1 MSEQHHYDRRDELD
15 AALTQ
20 AIATQL
26 SQGIASRGSASLV
39 VSGGST
45 PKGLFKTL
53 SSTELDWKR
62 VTVLLADERWVPETH
77 ADSNSAMVKSLLL
90 KGEAAEATWIDFG
103 AGQEDA
109 DAEVARVAEILS
121 AMDSFDVVV
130 LGMGADSHTASL
142 FPCSIELPDGLST
155 TAPVLMTQPTTAP
168 HRRISLSKGRL
179 LKTELGI
186 IHLVG
191 ESKLEVYEKAT
202 AHADDDIHP
211 ISHFAHHD
219 QFSLWFAP

>member
-1 MSEQHHYDRRDELD
+1 MSERHCFDSRDELD
-15 AALTQ
+15 KALTR
-20 AIATQL
+20 AIVTQL
-26 SQGIASRGSASLV
+26 TQGIASRGSASLV

-45 PKGLFKTL
+45 PKGLLKTL

-62 VTVLLADERWVPETH
+62 VTVLLADERWVPDTH

-90 KGEAAEATWIDFG
+90 QGQAAASNWIDFG
-103 AGQEDA
+103 AGQKDA
-109 DAEVARVAEILS
+109 DAEVARIAEILS
-121 AMDSFDVVV
+121 AIDSFDVVV
-130 LGMGADSHTASL
+130 LGMGVDSHTASL
-142 FPCSIELPDGLST
+142 FPCAVELPEGLST

-168 HRRISLSKGRL
+168 HRRISLSKDRL

-191 ESKLEVYEKAT
+191 VSKLKVYEKA
-202 AHADDDIHP
+202 AANSDDDIHP

>member
-1 MSEQHHYDRRDELD
+1 MSRQHRYSGRSELD
-15 AALTQ
+15 TALSE

-26 SQGIASRGSASLV
+26 TKGIAERGVASLV

-45 PKGLFKTL
+45 PQGLFKIL
-53 SSTELDWKR
+53 SSTDLEWAK

-90 KGEAAEATWIDFG
+90 QDKAAVANWVDFG
-103 AGQEDA
+103 AGKEDA
-109 DAEVARVAEILS
+109 DLEVARVAETLS
-121 AMDSFDVVV
+121 AMDTFDVVI

-142 FPCSIELPDGLST
+142 FPCSIELPEGLST
-155 TAPVLMTQPTTAP
+155 DDPVLMTQPVTAP
-168 HRRISLSKGRL
+168 HRRISLSKRRL
-179 LKTELGI
+179 LNTELGM

-191 ESKLEVYEKAT
+191 NSKLEVFEKAT

>member
-1 MSEQHHYDRRDELD
+1 MSEQHHYDNRGELD
-15 AALTQ
+15 AALTA
-20 AIATQL
+20 AITTQL
-26 SQGIASRGSASLV
+26 NKGISSRGTVSLV

-45 PKGLFKTL
+45 PKGLFQTL
-53 SSTELDWKR
+53 SSAQLDWRK

-90 KGEAAEATWIDFG
+90 QGEAAAANWIDFG
-103 AGQEDA
+103 AGQEDV
-109 DAEVARVAEILS
+109 DAQVARITEILS
-121 AMDSFDVVV
+121 AMGTFDVVV
-130 LGMGADSHTASL
+130 LGMGSDSHTASL
-142 FPCSIELPDGLST
+142 FPCSIELTEGLST
-155 TAPVLMTQPTTAP
+155 AAPVLITQPTTAP
-168 HRRISLSKGRL
+168 HRRISLSQNRL

-202 AHADDDIHP
+202 THADDDKHP
-211 ISHFAHHD
+211 ISHFAHHK

>member
-1 MSEQHHYDRRDELD
+1 MSEQHRYDSRDDLD

-45 PKGLFKTL
+45 PKGLFKIL
-53 SSTELDWKR
+53 SSTELDWNR

-90 KGEAAEATWIDFG
+90 QGEAVAANWIDFG

-109 DAEVARVAEILS
+109 DVEVARVAEILS

-142 FPCSIELPDGLST
+142 FPCSIELPAGLST

-168 HRRISLSKGRL
+168 HRRISLSKDRL

>member
-1 MSEQHHYDRRDELD
+1 MSEQHRYDSRDELD

-45 PKGLFKTL
+45 PKGLFKIL
-53 SSTELDWKR
+53 SSTELDWNR

-90 KGEAAEATWIDFG
+90 QGEAVAANWIDFG

-109 DAEVARVAEILS
+109 DVEVARVAEILS

-142 FPCSIELPDGLST
+142 FPCSIELPAGLST

-191 ESKLEVYEKAT
+191 DSKLEVYEKAT

>member
-1 MSEQHHYDRRDELD
+1 MSRQHRYSERGELD
-15 AALTQ
+15 AALSD

-26 SQGIASRGSASLV
+26 TKGIAERGVASLV

-45 PKGLFKTL
+45 PQGLFKIL
-53 SSTELDWKR
+53 SSTDLEWAK

-90 KGEAAEATWIDFG
+90 QDKAAAANWVDYG
-103 AGQEDA
+103 AGKEDA
-109 DAEVARVAEILS
+109 DLEVARIAEILS
-121 AMDSFDVVV
+121 AMDTFDVVI

-142 FPCSIELPDGLST
+142 FPCSIELPEGLSIDD
-155 TAPVLMTQPTTAP
+155 PVLMTQPVTAP
-168 HRRISLSKGRL
+168 HRRISLSKRRL
-179 LKTELGI
+179 LKTELGM

-191 ESKLEVYEKAT
+191 NSKLEVFEKAT

>member
-1 MSEQHHYDRRDELD
+1 MTEHHRYDSRDELD
-15 AALTQ
+15 AALTE
-20 AIATQL
+20 AITTQL
-26 SQGIASRGSASLV
+26 TQGIASRGFASLV

-45 PKGLFKTL
+45 PKGLFTTL
-53 SSTELDWKR
+53 SSTELDWEK

-90 KGEAAEATWIDFG
+90 QGKAAAAKWIDFG

-109 DAEVARVAEILS
+109 DAEVARVAQILS
-121 AMDSFDVVV
+121 AMNSFDVVT
-130 LGMGADSHTASL
+130 LGMGTDSHTASL
-142 FPCSIELPDGLST
+142 FPCAIELPEGLST
-155 TAPVLMTQPTTAP
+155 TAPVLMTQPKTAP
-168 HRRISLSKGRL
+168 HRRISLSKNRL
-179 LKTELGI
+179 LNTGLGI

-202 AHADDDIHP
+202 AHTDDDMHP
-211 ISHFAHHD
+211 ISHFAHHN

>member
-1 MSEQHHYDRRDELD
+1 MSEQHRYDSRDDLD
-15 AALTQ
+15 AALTE

-26 SQGIASRGSASLV
+26 TQGIMSRGSASLV

-53 SSTELDWKR
+53 SSTKLDWEK

-90 KGEAAEATWIDFG
+90 QGEAAAANWIDFG
-103 AGQEDA
+103 AGQEDV
-109 DAEVARVAEILS
+109 DTEVARIAELLS
-121 AMDSFDVVV
+121 AMDSFDAVI

-142 FPCSIELPDGLST
+142 FPCSMELPEGLST
-155 TAPVLMTQPTTAP
+155 TAPVLMTHPTSAP
-168 HRRISLSKGRL
+168 HRRISLSKDRL

-186 IHLVG
+186 IHVVG
-191 ESKLEVYEKAT
+191 QSKLEVYEKAT
-202 AHADDDIHP
+202 AHADDDMHP
-211 ISHFAHHD
+211 ISHFAHHN